1 MRRQVDVWMPVVA
14 ALFVCVSCVG
24 QTGGTT
30 VVFPVAAAGPADA
43 VAGQPL
49 SFSSGG
55 FDIVLTRAQLH
66 VGAVYLDESQS
77 VSGGQATG
85 CYLTGTYVAQETS
98 SLDVDL
104 LEPAARRF
112 PAPALG
118 ITDPPPLVGQVWLT
132 GGDVNEAS
140 DPTPILVVA
149 GTATSMKDGTV
160 FPFSG
165 TITIGTNRQSTGSA
179 TGGSPIC
186 KARIVT
192 PIPARVTLR
201 QTGGLLLRIDPRPL
215 FELVDVSTLPRDP
228 ASGDF
233 VFPDEPGVVAAQN
246 LYGNLH
252 STAPYTFSWTEAL

>member
-1 MRRQVDVWMPVVA
+1 MRRRIDTWMPMVG
-14 ALFVCVSCVG
+14 ALLWAGCVG

-43 VAGQPL
+43 VAGQSL

-55 FDIVLTRAQLH
+55 FDFVLTRATLH
-66 VGAVYLDESQS
+66 IGAVYLDESQS

-85 CYLTGTYVAQETS
+85 CYLTGTYVAQETA

-104 LEPAARRF
+104 LDPTAHRF

-118 ITDPPPLVGQVWLT
+118 ITDPAPLVGQVWLT

-140 DPTPILVVA
+140 DSTPILVLA
-149 GTATSMKDGTV
+149 GTATKAGLS
-160 FPFSG
+160 FPFTG
-165 TITIGTNRQSTGSA
+165 TITISTNRRPSTSA
-179 TGGSPIC
+179 TGGGPIC

-192 PIPARVTLR
+192 PIPARVAL
-201 QTGGLLLRIDPRPL
+201 QPTGGLLLRIDPRPL
-215 FELVDVSTLPRDP
+215 FAGVDLSTLPRDP
-228 ASGDF
+228 ASGA
-233 VFPDEPGVVAAQN
+233 VVIPDAPGQAAAQS

-252 STAPYTFSWTEAL
+252 STALYTFSWTDAL

>member
-1 MRRQVDVWMPVVA
+1 MRTNARVRFVILG
-14 ALFVCVSCVG
+14 ALLGLGCVG

-43 VAGQPL
+43 VPGQPL
-49 SFSSGG
+49 SFSSGE
-55 FDIVLTRAQLH
+55 FDVVLTRATLH

-104 LEPAARRF
+104 LDPRAQRF
-112 PAPALG
+112 PASALG
-118 ITDPPPLVGQVWLT
+118 ITEPAPLVGQVWLT
-132 GGDVNEAS
+132 GGDVNAAS
-140 DPTPILVVA
+140 DPTPILVLA
-149 GTATSMKDGTV
+149 GTATKDGNA

-165 TITIGTNRQSTGSA
+165 TITISANRQASGGVS
-179 TGGSPIC
+179 GGSPIC

-192 PIPARVTLR
+192 PIAARVTLR
-201 QTGGLLLRIDPRPL
+201 NAGGLLLRVDPRRL
-215 FELVDVSTLPRDP
+215 FDFVDFSTLPRDP
-228 ASGDF
+228 ASGAF
-233 VFPDEPGVVAAQN
+233 VFPDEPGLVAAQN